1 MGDHVSGRRSFLSI
15 RVCGMQS
22 ARRPLTRDASGPGF
36 RPVEPHRFRSAAQ
49 PTDPHQSAVAVYRGS
64 VCARGALSKSVPV
77 SRHRETHKPPPRARH
92 LSGFDLSRWDNWLEW
107 FSLLLREQRR
117 LVCVVPCRSPI
128 EHLMYGARNEV
139 TRDFRANLHRG
150 HQTIWLPGNWSANK
164 SPRLGTRYSLRD
176 VRLVIA
182 LGNTRCPSSHGTE
195 WEGGWY
201 RGLRQKWKVKFFS
214 FSEDSLLF
222 FFFFFFLSL
231 FLFERIDFERVLPV
245 CLNWNGNR
253 GDT

>member
-36 RPVEPHRFRSAAQ
+36 RSVEPHRFRSAAQ
-49 PTDPHQSAVAVYRGS
+49 PTDPHQFVVAVYRGS
-64 VCARGALSKSVPV
+64 VCVREALSKSVPV
-77 SRHRETHKPPPRARH
+77 SRHRETHKPGPVILP
-92 LSGFDLSRWDNWLEW
+92 FDLSRWDNWLEW

-117 LVCVVPCRSPI
+117 LVCVVPVSIVDRTSNVRCQKRG
-128 EHLMYGARNEV
+128 YARFSGQS
-139 TRDFRANLHRG
+139 TPR

-182 LGNTRCPSSHGTE
+182 LESTGCPSSHGT
-195 WEGGWY
+195 GMGRRVILC
-201 RGLRQKWKVKFFS
+201 RGMRQKWKIFS
-214 FSEDSLLF
+214 
-222 FFFFFFLSL
+222 
-231 FLFERIDFERVLPV
+231 
-245 CLNWNGNR
+245 
-253 GDT
+253 